1 MPQPRQMTAR
11 KAMRMRQFDYSSQ
24 GAYFVTIVTN
34 NRLNLFGR
42 VEDEEMKQN
51 EAGTMVAKE
60 YEALEQLFEGMGCL
74 DYVVMPNHFH
84 CLIYLDKDKGITLPE
99 IIAHFKSVTTHK
111 YILGVKANGWQRFD
125 QKLWQRNYW
134 DDIIFNG
141 LQFEMVQRYILLNP
155 SRWNKDAIN
164 ENHDSDVDH
173 IVKRIKELR

>member
-1 MPQPRQMTAR
+1 
-11 KAMRMRQFDYSSQ
+11 
-24 GAYFVTIVTN
+24 
-34 NRLNLFGR
+34 
-42 VEDEEMKQN
+42 
-51 EAGTMVAKE
+51 
-60 YEALEQLFEGMGCL
+60 MGCL

-141 LQFEMVQRYILLNP
+141 LQFEMVQRYIYLTP

-164 ENHDSDVDH
+164 DDHDPDVDH
-173 IVKRIKELR
+173 VVKRLKELR

>member
-99 IIAHFKSVTTHK
+99 IIAHFKSGHACRKMVSII
-111 YILGVKANGWQRFD
+111 YAVMRDNKA
-125 QKLWQRNYW
+125 YTPC
-134 DDIIFNG
+134 I
-141 LQFEMVQRYILLNP
+141 P
-155 SRWNKDAIN
+155 N
-164 ENHDSDVDH
+164 EISA
-173 IVKRIKELR
+173 

>member
-99 IIAHFKSVTTHK
+99 IIANFKSVTTHK

-141 LQFEMVQRYILLNP
+141 LQFEMVQRYIYLNP

-164 ENHDSDVDH
+164 DDHDPDVDH
-173 IVKRIKELR
+173 VVKRLKELR

>member
-1 MPQPRQMTAR
+1 MTQPRQMTAR

-34 NRLNLFGR
+34 NRKSLFGQ
-42 VEDEEMKQN
+42 VVDGEMIHN
-51 EAGTMVAKE
+51 DAGLMVAKE
-60 YEALEQLFEGMGCL
+60 YENLEHHFNGMGCM

-84 CLIYLDKDKGITLPE
+84 CLIYLDKDNGILLPKVIE
-99 IIAHFKSVTTHK
+99 YFKSITTHK

-164 ENHDSDVDH
+164 DDHDPDVDH
-173 IVKRIKELR
+173 VVKRIKELR

>member
-1 MPQPRQMTAR
+1 
-11 KAMRMRQFDYSSQ
+11 MRMRQFDYSSQ

-84 CLIYLDKDKGITLPE
+84 C
-99 IIAHFKSVTTHK
+99 
-111 YILGVKANGWQRFD
+111 YIWTKA
-125 QKLWQRNYW
+125 
-134 DDIIFNG
+134 
-141 LQFEMVQRYILLNP
+141 
-155 SRWNKDAIN
+155 
-164 ENHDSDVDH
+164 
-173 IVKRIKELR
+173 